1 MVLWIILGVITLIGG
16 YLFTLSKRLTTPHP
30 SVLAHKAVFMSDDDL
45 AKVVVPTPQ
54 DMADAMRL
62 HGPATGKAY
71 IVIGGSGLV
80 GQYIVRTLLARGETL
95 VRIIDVAEPKP
106 SANSDV
112 DNLSRAEFVKADVSD
127 YQSIADAISR
137 PFGSTKRTAQVI
149 IHTVAAIRNFERL
162 SYVKHLSH
170 RVNVQGTN
178 NIIKAS
184 QELGTV
190 GALVYTSSAAVCV
203 RPAKYMW
210 LGLFGTRPGALVG
223 DETPEDIPRLNNH
236 YISTK
241 LEGEQLV
248 RAADGV
254 KGIRTSILRPGM
266 VIMGPESMFAALVLK
281 NPDVNPTWGSGFTN
295 GILNAWDLGRA
306 HVQLADALFNRPDDV
321 AGQSFAITGQTTA
334 HPFHEVRRMFQVSL
348 EYPVGASVSKH
359 DTQFYSRNGLRF
371 RELPG
376 EYPDSNLLLL
386 AKWVEIE
393 LPLYLLS
400 HVLEVFLLAR
410 YLVLNT
416 ASKFTGAQVSPVPQW
431 AMKSRVLF
439 LQPAMW
445 DLNLVDAIVDDTR
458 ARKVLG
464 YRNYWSTEQTIK
476 WTIEGAEGRR
486 VS

>member
-16 YLFTLSKRLTTPHP
+16 YLFALSKRLTTPHP

-80 GQYIVRTLLARGETL
+80 GQYIVRTLLARGEAL

-106 SANSDV
+106 SANSDI

-203 RPAKYMW
+203 RPAKYLW

-254 KGIRTSILRPGM
+254 KGIRTGILRPGM

-321 AGQSFAITGQTTA
+321 ARQSFAITGQTTA
-334 HPFHEVRRMFQVSL
+334 HPFHEVRRMFQ
-348 EYPVGASVSKH
+348 
-359 DTQFYSRNGLRF
+359 FYSRNGLRF
-371 RELPG
+371 RELP
-376 EYPDSNLLLL
+376 
-386 AKWVEIE
+386 E